1 MFQISLNDQS
11 EKIEKI
17 LIDLGYSLSD
27 KGKYWQCNAVYRQGD
42 NRTALQI
49 WKNSGIWRD
58 YVANTTYQP
67 FKKLVEL
74 SCQDD
79 AIMQNFLQ
87 DINNNDESFINF
99 TKTPKMETETY
110 YSHDEIKTLLPHY
123 EFYNKKKISNNI
135 LSLYR
140 CGFFQ

>member
-99 TKTPKMETETY
+99 T
-110 YSHDEIKTLLPHY
+110 
-123 EFYNKKKISNNI
+123 IS
-135 LSLYR
+135 
-140 CGFFQ
+140 